1 MRVDAASRSGCTV
14 WLWSWD
20 LKYSMG
26 RPLSFCFLF
35 HAVVQSRGQQLSTFG
50 IEFSF
55 VFLSGKLLISRDL
68 MKDIGHYHLGSVAL
82 TNPQSDPQSP
92 KSEKVKVY
100 PFPELQSANRP
111 RRRG

>member
-1 MRVDAASRSGCTV
+1 
-14 WLWSWD
+14 
-20 LKYSMG
+20 
-26 RPLSFCFLF
+26 
-35 HAVVQSRGQQLSTFG
+35 
-50 IEFSF
+50 
-55 VFLSGKLLISRDL
+55 